1 MDVLWVKVAA
11 QVASFRRPLD
21 HNYQRTLLLPPPT
34 TLLGLAGAALGLSDR
49 ELWDTHSPVWELR
62 LSALALQKPG
72 IARDMWTVMKI
83 KNNKIAERSPYF
95 RELLFFVRYVLLYG
109 GPRKLLEDLRAAFAD
124 PVYPL
129 SLGREDELITI
140 EEIGLAEAVPGMARF
155 RGTIIPG
162 DFRQLHFR
170 LPLRPAVR
178 FEPPVV
184 EILPL
189 GFTLDEKGLRQP
201 VASVPLT
208 FLSLDLEIELPG
220 RELVFTFEALE
231 GRSFTWV
238 NLPSSPNQTS
248 LSLSI

>member
-1 MDVLWVKVAA
+1 MDVLWIKVAA

-49 ELWDTHSPVWELR
+49 ELWDKGSPVRELY
-62 LSALALQKPG
+62 LSVLALQKPG
-72 IARDMWTVMKI
+72 MARDMWTVMKI
-83 KNNKIAERSPYF
+83 KDNKIAERSPYF

-109 GPRKLLEDLRAAFAD
+109 GPRRLLENLRAAFTD

-140 EEIGLAEAVPGMARF
+140 EEIGLAEASPGTACF

-170 LPLRPAVR
+170 LSLRPGVR

-189 GFTLDEKGLRQP
+189 GFTLDEKGLRHP
-201 VASVPLT
+201 VGSIPLT
-208 FLSLDLEIELPG
+208 FLSLDLEVELPG
-220 RELVFTFEALE
+220 REPVFTFEALE
-231 GRSFTWV
+231 GRNFTWV

-248 LSLSI
+248 PSLSI